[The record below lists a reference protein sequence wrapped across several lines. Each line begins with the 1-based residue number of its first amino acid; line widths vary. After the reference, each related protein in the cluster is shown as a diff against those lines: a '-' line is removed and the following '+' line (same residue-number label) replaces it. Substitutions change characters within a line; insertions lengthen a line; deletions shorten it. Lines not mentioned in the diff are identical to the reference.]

1 MENKKSIGRLDRQV
15 EICNNKEKYAKII
28 NEILKLNSSIEIINY
43 LSKAKIDIVNF
54 KYYIDSY
61 IINLNNL
68 EDKKEYNR
76 IKNKLEEIYDI
87 YINELNNAYRIKEL
101 IIHGI
106 EDNGQIRNFELLDY
120 FESTKLGLNEF
131 LNIIIK
137 NLSVNELRIV
147 KRFVVENSKIIKSR
161 QFTHVDKLSF
171 LIDGKVESVTI
182 EDEENAISYLKEN
195 NIPLMNATYKQAVK
209 RYLKKR
215 LINND

>member
-76 IKNKLEEIYDI
+76 IKNKLKEIYDI

-195 NIPLMNATYKQAVK
+195 NIPLMNATYKPAVK
-209 RYLKKR
+209 RCLKKR

>member
-195 NIPLMNATYKQAVK
+195 NIPLMNATYKPAVK

>member
-1 MENKKSIGRLDRQV
+1 MENKKNIGRLDRQV

-28 NEILKLNSSIEIINY
+28 NEILKLNRSIEIINY

-76 IKNKLEEIYDI
+76 IKNKLKEIYDI

-131 LNIIIK
+131 FNIIIK

-195 NIPLMNATYKQAVK
+195 NIPLMNATYKPAVK